1 MSANRVGS
9 IVSWIIL
16 LALVGFVLVKWA
28 ASWVILAELAKLIF

>member
-28 ASWVILAELAKLIF
+28 ASWVILAVLAKLIF